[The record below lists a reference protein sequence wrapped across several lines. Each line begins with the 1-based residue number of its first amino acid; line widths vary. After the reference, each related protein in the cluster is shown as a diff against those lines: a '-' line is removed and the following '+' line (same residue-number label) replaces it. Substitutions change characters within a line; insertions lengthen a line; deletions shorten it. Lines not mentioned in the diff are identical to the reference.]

1 MTPWQT
7 RHGSARPV
15 MYGRCAPRYVMA
27 GHGMAAVAW
36 PGDSRRGTSSQ
47 GLVGQQWSG
56 SHGWAWSV
64 RSGPAKARRGNAWPV
79 MAVEDGLGGACL
91 AASRHGVA
99 SQPRPGSPGRAEAGL
114 GEVGQSRRV
123 CAWLGQDGLV
133 PSRSGAARQPR
144 HGSGGMSR
152 PGWVWQGSRVRALRG
167 MSRPGLASPVRSR
180 QPRQGL
186 AGRGTQRHGAVRHG
200 SSGKVRVGSARCVQ
214 ARQVPVW
221 QSWSG

>member
-56 SHGWAWSV
+56 SHGWAWIV
-64 RSGPAKARRGNAWPV
+64 RSGPAKARRGSAWPV

-99 SQPRPGSPGRAEAGL
+99 SQPRPGSPGRAEARFGRAVES
-114 GEVGQSRRV
+114 GRCAQCPGPAWRGQPGQS
-123 CAWLGQDGLV
+123 
-133 PSRSGAARQPR
+133 
-144 HGSGGMSR
+144 GSGGAWCAS
-152 PGWVWQGSRVRALRG
+152 VRRG
-167 MSRPGLASPVRSR
+167 RSR